1 MSKTANV
8 EKTAAADAEAKDK
21 KSVFQCQV
29 SDAFMVH
36 VNKFAAE
43 RDVTAASVYRAAIA
57 EYTGYDG
64 EVVSLVDR
72 KAAAEAAGIKRKATM
87 GAQRH
92 KSSVLDMVREAL
104 AAKLASGE
112 EISTA
117 ELLSLLS
124 Q

>member
-8 EKTAAADAEAKDK
+8 TPNADSDKEK

-29 SDAFMVH
+29 SDEFMRH
-36 VNKFAAE
+36 VNVWCSE

-57 EYTGYDG
+57 EYTGYAG

-72 KAAAEAAGIKRKATM
+72 KAAAVEAGKKRKATM
-87 GAQRH
+87 GAT
-92 KSSVLDMVREAL
+92 KAKASVLDMVREAL
-104 AAKLASGE
+104 AAKLAAGE
-112 EISTA
+112 EVSTA
-117 ELLSLLS
+117 ELLALLT